1 MPALMQ
7 CVMNVLVC
15 VYMFLEFLND
25 FFFLICNI
33 YSILKSARNH

>member
-25 FFFLICNI
+25 FFFKFVIFI
-33 YSILKSARNH
+33 QH